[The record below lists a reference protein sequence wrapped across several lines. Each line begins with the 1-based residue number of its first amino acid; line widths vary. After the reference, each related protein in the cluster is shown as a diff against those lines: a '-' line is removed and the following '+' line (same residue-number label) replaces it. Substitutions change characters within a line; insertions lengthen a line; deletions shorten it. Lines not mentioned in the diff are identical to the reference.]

1 MRGLRVG
8 RGVQEEEEQEEWTA
22 KGYSKDSFRVMK
34 IFYNLLVAMVSQV
47 HTLSKLVTLYTL
59 NGFSLLDI
67 KLCLNKFGSYN
78 AL

>member
-22 KGYSKDSFRVMK
+22 KGYKDSFRVMK

-47 HTLSKLVTLYTL
+47 HTLSKLVHIVHFKRIQFI
-59 NGFSLLDI
+59 GHKI
-67 KLCLNKFGSYN
+67 MPQ
-78 AL
+78 